1 MQSNTRISAANGARR
16 TPAPSIVNGT
26 VPPRRVL
33 NSKRRPREYLTPK
46 EVTALMECARTQRR
60 HGHRDATMMLIA
72 YRHGLRA
79 AELCTLR
86 WDQIDF
92 PHGLLHVRRVKNGT
106 PSVHPLGGSELR
118 ALRRLMREEPQ
129 SRHVFNTE
137 MRRVSRMSRVANKRR
152 EDRPR
157 VF

>member
-1 MQSNTRISAANGARR
+1 MKSKTRISAANVARR
-16 TPAPSIVNGT
+16 ARVPSTVNGT

-46 EVTALMECARTQRR
+46 EVTHLIEGARAQRR
-60 HGHRDATMMLIA
+60 YGHRDATMMLIA
-72 YRHGLRA
+72 YRHGLRVS
-79 AELCTLR
+79 ELCTLR

-92 PHGLLHVRRVKNGT
+92 PHGLLHIRRVKNGT

-129 SRHVFNTE
+129 SRQIGRASV
-137 MRRVSRMSRVANKRR
+137 
-152 EDRPR
+152 
-157 VF
+157 